1 MTRLLHRMACTV
13 LVLFVAAC
21 GEPSPADKQ
30 RMADQNYILDNQDR
44 LKNRLKDPASA
55 QFRNVFISSI
65 SGKRVVCGEVNA
77 RNSYGGL
84 TGFERFVAAPVIQV
98 TESGMEAYDFAVT
111 WEKFCIDE

>member
-1 MTRLLHRMACTV
+1 MTRTLSPITCTT
-13 LVLFVAAC
+13 LALFVAAC
-21 GEPSPADKQ
+21 DEPSPADKQ
-30 RMADQNYILDNQDR
+30 RMDDHNYILDNQDR
-44 LKNRLKDPASA
+44 LKNRLKDPESA

-84 TGFERFVAAPVIQV
+84 MGFERFVAAPVIQV
-98 TESGMEAYDFAVT
+98 TESSMEAYDFAVT